1 MKTEPS
7 DRRLGQGG
15 FSLVEML
22 IVVAIVMI
30 MAAVALPNLS
40 QYLRTYN
47 IRGGAQD
54 FAGEVRAGRSR
65 AIMSNT
71 NGGVSL
77 AIVDANSYRLIQ
89 EDLIGTG
96 DATDPFPEF
105 GTLRDLPTGVEFE
118 ATSATD
124 SGPTL
129 RFNRLGGYCNPAD
142 VTSTCATA
150 VSPVCTAAEIPVRC
164 NVAAGLNYIE
174 PLAVPSGALT
184 ITLWERS
191 TDLRTSVRLVPGG
204 KIFQNPGWEQP

>member
-1 MKTEPS
+1 MKIESS
-7 DRRLGQGG
+7 DRRQGQGG

-40 QYLRTYN
+40 QYLRTYK

-77 AIVDANSYRLIQ
+77 AIVDSNSYRLIQ
-89 EDLIGTG
+89 EDLI
-96 DATDPFPEF
+96 DPMDPLSEEF
-105 GTLRDLPTGVEFE
+105 GPLRELPTGVEFE
-118 ATSATD
+118 TTTAAN

-142 VTSTCATA
+142 TTSTCATA
-150 VSPVCTAAEIPVRC
+150 VTPVCPAAEAPVRC
-164 NVAAGLNYIE
+164 SDSGAGLNFVE
-174 PLAVPSGALT
+174 PLAVPAGALT
-184 ITLWERS
+184 ITLWERD
-191 TDLRTSVRLVPGG
+191 TDLRTSIRLVPGG
-204 KIFQNPGWEQP
+204 KVFQNPGWEQP